1 MDCKVVL
8 RRTSVDAAGGSPG
21 TSQKQPQKPTDRVT
35 EARNCLLRAKSHLGD
50 SRNLRADLKAGITQ
64 AVERLYQ
71 LVKEEAAAVA
81 LTKGAVIEV
90 VSSKNTPP
98 PPPETPPA
106 IDSLLASLAE
116 HSALVKE
123 SSAEMRRLQ
132 EAMERQQGQMEKTST
147 YASAAAGRHY
157 VPPPPLHSLIVS
169 SDDGN
174 DTSSNVVDKIRTA
187 VDARQTGIRVD
198 KVRKAKDQKVVI
210 GCRTRGEL
218 EAVKRRLGGATAGLK
233 IQEAVNRDPLVMLAD
248 VLSYNTDDD
257 IAGAILK
264 QNQHLLG
271 ELKKDEVRVAVKY
284 RKRARNPHECH
295 VVVQVSPPVW
305 KVLTRAGRA
314 HIDLQRV
321 RVYDQTP
328 LVQCTKCLGF
338 GHGRKNC
345 TGKDDL
351 CSHCGGPHLRAEC
364 PLHLAGEP
372 PRCLNCKKAGHDNL
386 AHNAF
391 DLDCPLRRRWDAIAR
406 STVAYC

>member
-1 MDCKVVL
+1 
-8 RRTSVDAAGGSPG
+8 
-21 TSQKQPQKPTDRVT
+21 
-35 EARNCLLRAKSHLGD
+35 
-50 SRNLRADLKAGITQ
+50 
-64 AVERLYQ
+64 
-71 LVKEEAAAVA
+71 
-81 LTKGAVIEV
+81 
-90 VSSKNTPP
+90 
-98 PPPETPPA
+98 
-106 IDSLLASLAE
+106 
-116 HSALVKE
+116 
-123 SSAEMRRLQ
+123 MRRLQ
-132 EAMERQQGQMEKTST
+132 EAMERQRDRLEKTAT
-147 YASAAAGRHY
+147 YASAAAGKHY

-174 DTSSNVVDKIRTA
+174 DTSSTVVDKIRIA
-187 VDARQTGIRVD
+187 VDAKQTGIRVD
-198 KVRKAKDQKVVI
+198 KVRKTKDQKVVI
-210 GCRTRGEL
+210 GCRTRCEL
-218 EAVKRRLGGATAGLK
+218 DVVKNRLGGSAAGLK

-257 IAGAILK
+257 VAGAILK

-295 VVVQVSPPVW
+295 VVVQVSPPVYQI
-305 KVLTRAGRA
+305 LTRAGRA

-338 GHGRKNC
+338 GHGRKHC

-351 CSHCGGPHLRAEC
+351 CSHCGDAHLRAEC
-364 PLHLAGEP
+364 PSHLAGEP
-372 PRCLNCKKAGHDNL
+372 PKCCNCKKAGHDNL

-391 DLDCPLRRRWDAIAR
+391 SLDCPLRRRWDAIAR